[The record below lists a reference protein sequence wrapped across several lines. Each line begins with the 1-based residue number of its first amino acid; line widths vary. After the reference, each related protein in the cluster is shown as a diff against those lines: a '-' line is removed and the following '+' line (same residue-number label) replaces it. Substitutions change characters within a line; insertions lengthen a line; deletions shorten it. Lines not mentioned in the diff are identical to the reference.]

1 MYNTFN
7 IYHGKDVEIM
17 NPLHEVLTLKEC
29 AQLWHVSVDTLKQK
43 CIGRV
48 KGDLSFTQEECR
60 QSGKTWLVTR
70 KAMTR
75 LYGEPP
81 QNIV

>member
-1 MYNTFN
+1 M
-7 IYHGKDVEIM
+7 DV
-17 NPLHEVLTLKEC
+17 LHEVLTLKE
-29 AQLWHVSVDTLKQK
+29 AADIWQVSDNTLKQK

-48 KGDLSFTQEECR
+48 KGDLAFTQEECR

-70 KAMTR
+70 DAMVR

-81 QNIV
+81 QNL

>member
-1 MYNTFN
+1 
-7 IYHGKDVEIM
+7 M
-17 NPLHEVLTLKEC
+17 NVLHEVLTLKE
-29 AQLWHVSVDTLKQK
+29 AAELWNVSVDTLKQK

-48 KGDLSFTQEECR
+48 KGDLAFTHEECR

-70 KAMTR
+70 QAMIR

-81 QNIV
+81 HDK

>member
-1 MYNTFN
+1 MN
-7 IYHGKDVEIM
+7 ILY
-17 NPLHEVLTLKEC
+17 EVLTLKE
-29 AQLWHVSVDTLKQK
+29 AADIWGISQDTLKQK

-48 KGDLSFTQEECR
+48 KGNLAFSSEECR

-70 KAMTR
+70 TSMIR

-81 QNIV
+81 TQTK

>member
-1 MYNTFN
+1 
-7 IYHGKDVEIM
+7 M
-17 NPLHEVLTLKEC
+17 NALEEVLTLKE
-29 AQLWHVSVDTLKQK
+29 ASQIWQVSDNTLKQK

-48 KGDLSFTQEECR
+48 KGDLAFTQEECR

-70 KAMTR
+70 QAMIR

-81 QNIV
+81 HDK

>member
-1 MYNTFN
+1 
-7 IYHGKDVEIM
+7 M
-17 NPLHEVLTLKEC
+17 NVLHAVLTLKE
-29 AQLWHVSVDTLKQK
+29 AAELWHVSVDTLTQK

-48 KGDLSFTQEECR
+48 KGDLAFTQEECR

-70 KAMTR
+70 EAMIR

-81 QNIV
+81 QQ

>member
-1 MYNTFN
+1 
-7 IYHGKDVEIM
+7 M
-17 NPLHEVLTLKEC
+17 NVPHEVLTLKE
-29 AQLWHVSVDTLKQK
+29 AAELWRVSVDTLKQK

-48 KGDLSFTQEECR
+48 KGDLAFTQEECR

-70 KAMTR
+70 EAMVR

-81 QNIV
+81 QEQ

>member
-1 MYNTFN
+1 
-7 IYHGKDVEIM
+7 M
-17 NPLHEVLTLKEC
+17 NVLHEVLTLKE
-29 AQLWHVSVDTLKQK
+29 AAELWHISVDTLKQK

-48 KGDLSFTQEECR
+48 KGDLAFTDTECR

-70 KAMTR
+70 EAMVR

-81 QNIV
+81 HDK

>member
-1 MYNTFN
+1 M
-7 IYHGKDVEIM
+7 DV
-17 NPLHEVLTLKEC
+17 LHEVLTLKE
-29 AQLWHVSVDTLKQK
+29 ASQIWQVSDNTLKQK

-48 KGDLSFTQEECR
+48 KGDLAFTQEECR

-70 KAMTR
+70 KAMIR

-81 QNIV
+81 QHL